1 MHYHWKSKIVKI
13 KKLRNAHFTIF
24 DSHLNYS
31 YIVWAQNINTNN
43 RLIILQKKAQ
53 LIMNF
58 KDQSFHSSPLF
69 SENNILKFG
78 GKITLC

>member
-13 KKLRNAHFTIF
+13 KILRNAHFTIF
-24 DSHLNYS
+24 DSHLNYY
-31 YIVWAQNINTNN
+31 YIVWAQNNTNN

-53 LIMNF
+53 LIMN
-58 KDQSFHSSPLF
+58 DQSFHSSPLF